1 LDVTDFILRYVL
13 KKHSIQ
19 KNSSRHKHEINI
31 IFLLYKKMKKKS
43 YFISTFFIYVII
55 YSKQMQAA
63 FVVYIKRELFSLKE
77 TFY

>member
-1 LDVTDFILRYVL
+1 MKLTSFSCFI
-13 KKHSIQ
+13 
-19 KNSSRHKHEINI
+19 
-31 IFLLYKKMKKKS
+31 KKMKKKS